1 MPFFYLNEWTIDLI
15 TLDRN
20 TEGHSI
26 LGWKCILGVQHFQY
40 FIDDEV
46 RSEIIW
52 MKVKERSLSPLLL
65 IISNALSTLLFS
77 WFPDLDLDLLGCCA
91 WTLWLVAACV
101 IMLGAQRYVLLVLGT
116 KLLIYLVCICL
127 YFPLQSNHLS
137 IYHSCNPLGMLFYW
151 CLVITIHLIFSGL
164 RHIMFMGLQPCV
176 IWCTCRRL
184 WVWSSKVVWWR
195 RSTSGIMPGNCNI
208 SNANL
213 HLQICSRFL

>member
-46 RSEIIW
+46 RSKIIW

-65 IISNALSTLLFS
+65 IISNALSTLLS
-77 WFPDLDLDLLGCCA
+77 SCFPDLDLDLLCYCA

-137 IYHSCNPLGMLFYW
+137 IYHTYLYPNSQACSCSSICTFPDLFIQYLVVMLRYVLAAFR
-151 CLVITIHLIFSGL
+151 TF
-164 RHIMFMGLQPCV
+164 
-176 IWCTCRRL
+176 
-184 WVWSSKVVWWR
+184 KV
-195 RSTSGIMPGNCNI
+195 
-208 SNANL
+208 
-213 HLQICSRFL
+213 